1 VQELDRVFPR
11 WGLSEIGPLEELQDF
26 HSGRSAQARLP
37 ATRAEIHPVS
47 ASWAAAQVHPKLGER
62 PVALSAVPKA
72 AVFADPAIAPAAQFV
87 VHSAPH

>member
-11 WGLSEIGPLEELQDF
+11 WGQSEIAPLAVGYF
-26 HSGRSAQARLP
+26 RFGRSAQARLP

-47 ASWAAAQVHPKLGER
+47 ARWAAARAHPKSEER

-72 AVFADPAIAPAAQFV
+72 AAFADLAIAPAARFV